1 MGICGKSHRLK
12 TISCMFLHRRAA
24 YVGFSHGRKKIRRK
38 RRKMETGMTTLKGAF
53 FVHGFTGD
61 AEESGKTAKKRE
73 ALVSTGFGRRID
85 SRLNFDENGAGRSVS
100 RVL

>member
-1 MGICGKSHRLK
+1 MLSRPVEAYIEISHD
-12 TISCMFLHRRAA
+12 
-24 YVGFSHGRKKIRRK
+24 RKKIRRR
-38 RRKMETGMTTLKGAF
+38 RRKMKTDGATLKGAF
-53 FVHGFTGD
+53 FVHGFAGNTV
-61 AEESGKTAKKRE
+61 ESDGTAKKRE